1 MTKTT
6 KIIVI
11 VVVAVTVF
19 TAGFA
24 IAASRTD
31 RSSAF
36 GHMMNGSMMG
46 GGSMMNGSMMNGS
59 MMNGP
64 MMGTWT
70 TGQDSAPPAAEGAR
84 QAAVSMNDLRF
95 SPSTITAT
103 VNERVNVV
111 VRNDDSIVH
120 DFTVPTL
127 GIHVTVQPGQQTTF
141 GLPTANAGTF
151 PFRCTVPGHATAGMQ
166 GSIAVGS

>member
-46 GGSMMNGSMMNGS
+46 GGSMMNGQ

-64 MMGTWT
+64 MMGNWT
-70 TGQDSAPPAAEGAR
+70 TGQDSSPPAVEGAR
-84 QAAVSMNDLRF
+84 QVTVSLNDLRF
-95 SPSTITAT
+95 SPSTITAA

-111 VRNDDSIVH
+111 VRNEDSIVH

-127 GIHVTVQPGQQTTF
+127 GVHVTVQPGQERTF
-141 GLPTANAGTF
+141 GLPTANSGTY
-151 PFRCTVPGHATAGMQ
+151 PFLCTVPGHAAAGMQ
-166 GSIAVGS
+166 GSITVGS